1 MALRYADSE
10 DVIPLLKGKVTG
22 WRAAFLEKQL
32 DMISTRL
39 SAWYPT
45 LPNQWEE
52 SEPDSLLR
60 SHVNM
65 MVSEAA
71 RKVVSNPEAMSSETA
86 GPYAYSRY
94 DSEDPVKMLFL
105 PRDIEALE
113 ALLDA
118 EKGKQATVV
127 RTGLPMGRAKP
138 MTYPGRTAFG
148 NPWRRP

>member
-65 MVSEAA
+65 MVSEDA
-71 RKVVSNPEAMSSETA
+71 
-86 GPYAYSRY
+86 
-94 DSEDPVKMLFL
+94 L
-105 PRDIEALE
+105 PAS
-113 ALLDA
+113 
-118 EKGKQATVV
+118 G
-127 RTGLPMGRAKP
+127 
-138 MTYPGRTAFG
+138 Y
-148 NPWRRP
+148 